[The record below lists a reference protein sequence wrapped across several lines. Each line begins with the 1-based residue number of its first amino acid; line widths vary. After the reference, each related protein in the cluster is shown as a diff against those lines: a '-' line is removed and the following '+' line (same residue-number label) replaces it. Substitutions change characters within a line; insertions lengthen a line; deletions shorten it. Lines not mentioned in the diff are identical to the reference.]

1 MKGKMFKNTQEFAI
15 YIDSVVA
22 ENIGMTHMEAVLKYC
37 EENYIDPEDISS
49 MVNKALKQKIAVNM
63 VDENLLPKRA
73 TLDI

>member
-49 MVNKALKQKIAVNM
+49 MINKALKQKIAVNM

>member
-1 MKGKMFKNTQEFAI
+1 
-15 YIDSVVA
+15 
-22 ENIGMTHMEAVLKYC
+22 MEAVLKYC